1 MAREKGKAKG
11 PAAEALSPLVGS
23 KRVGKLIFEDEEE
36 DYRTKK
42 RCTQSGISQ
51 PILDEISAVAAVQ
64 HRREQ

>member
-1 MAREKGKAKG
+1 MEDGCGSTDGPGKNEENKRE
-11 PAAEALSPLVGS
+11 
-23 KRVGKLIFEDEEE
+23 RKLIFEDEED
-36 DYRTKK
+36 DYKTKK

>member
-1 MAREKGKAKG
+1 MEDGCGSTDGPGKN
-11 PAAEALSPLVGS
+11 EEN
-23 KRVGKLIFEDEEE
+23 KRAGKLIFEDEED

-64 HRREQ
+64 HCREQ